1 MIANNDLTHQ
11 QIIFFFALHMAQLS
25 TCSQNLI
32 DGNQKTSNT
41 KILIPCDWQQ

>member
-11 QIIFFFALHMAQLS
+11 QILFFFALHMD
-25 TCSQNLI
+25 LI